1 MVLSYEAEKKIYK
14 KIVWIKNAIAKK
26 QKSHNTHTHIWMIY
40 TRGKVAPECE
50 KSQRCKW
57 NARNELVKK
66 HFSILILPVGWVVCC
81 CRHRHR
87 FWLAQ
92 FFFFPSWT
100 RTNKV
105 IYISFR
111 ILWCLVVF
119 ISFYTIF
126 FRVPVYFLCP
136 MLVTSPLLLCIFS
149 TSLDISFKS
158 FKNLRLQQIWTHI
171 VSSALSLWW
180 TLLFVRCIYSDFPL
194 TYFIWVDQK

>member
-1 MVLSYEAEKKIYK
+1 MPLQ
-14 KIVWIKNAIAKK
+14 KK

-126 FRVPVYFLCP
+126 FGCLCSSYVQCSLPHLSFIVFFLHRWTFHLNHLRIYGCSKYELILFP
-136 MLVTSPLLLCIFS
+136 QLCRSGELCYSSDVFIRTFHLLTSFGLI
-149 TSLDISFKS
+149 
-158 FKNLRLQQIWTHI
+158 KNRWNK
-171 VSSALSLWW
+171 V
-180 TLLFVRCIYSDFPL
+180 
-194 TYFIWVDQK
+194 